1 MIQVQPSAPDVSQ
14 SSSAPSLATDPKHG
28 AHPSS
33 ACYLGDGRESYALVH
48 RTRSGAAARK
58 EGSLTLIQ
66 VDVVL
71 PLLLVPC
78 AVVSGALEDVSP
90 VPDVMPNGHLL

>member
-1 MIQVQPSAPDVSQ
+1 MPSKFQRTLLP
-14 SSSAPSLATDPKHG
+14 
-28 AHPSS
+28 
-33 ACYLGDGRESYALVH
+33 ESRCLPPPLIIKCC
-48 RTRSGAAARK
+48 G
-58 EGSLTLIQ
+58 LTLIQ

-90 VPDVMPNGHLL
+90 VSNVMPNGHLL